1 MVNVKIEV
9 QATFYTIF
17 YSQFLM
23 EKPSENTREGLG
35 IDAIVVVPEE
45 ISADSD
51 KMHKVIRVVDTK
63 FFGCPACCS
72 GKDVLFKTEIS
83 FEKIR
88 ANIPKDTMV
97 LSVTKEFEVNQMN
110 V

>member
-1 MVNVKIEV
+1 MHTSAQYEKLFMECLI
-9 QATFYTIF
+9 AKFI
-17 YSQFLM
+17 M
-23 EKPSENTREGLG
+23 EKPSGNFG
-35 IDAIVVVPEE
+35 IDAIVVVPKE

-72 GKDVLFKTEIS
+72 GKDILFKTEIS

-97 LSVTKEFEVNQMN
+97 LSVTKDFEVNEMN
-110 V
+110 I